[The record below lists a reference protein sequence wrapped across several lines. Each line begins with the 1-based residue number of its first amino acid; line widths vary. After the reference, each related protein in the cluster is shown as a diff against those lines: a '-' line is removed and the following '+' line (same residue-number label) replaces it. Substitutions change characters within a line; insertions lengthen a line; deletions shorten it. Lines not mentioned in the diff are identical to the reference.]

1 MVSPSQT
8 LAPRGGKAF
17 EEMSYVFRVK
27 EEFCRDGTEPR
38 VTEARLFKFGAL
50 TDLGSAKF
58 LTSKKEY
65 PTLIAYLEDNAVSP
79 FKGKWWNPW
88 MFIEVLVKT
97 LELYNSNWISGLAF
111 KDGTT
116 PSDASAYTSTP
127 PTPVLSASIMISFFL
142 ATFQIRH
149 NEKKDPAAPSTPRS
163 ATLTISDEND
173 HYIKEGP
180 VKLHYHSVQEWHNGS
195 FATEEDIAK
204 DLEENGTAW
213 AHVHVLVDDRWIP
226 GLDFIAIRST
236 PP

>member
-1 MVSPSQT
+1 MASPSQT

-27 EEFCRDGTEPR
+27 KEFCRDGTEPR

-79 FKGKWWNPW
+79 FKGKWWDPW

-111 KDGTT
+111 KDGTEPSEPPSYIPT
-116 PSDASAYTSTP
+116 PSPAPSPKNGD
-127 PTPVLSASIMISFFL
+127 LFL
-142 ATFQIRH
+142 ATFKVRH
-149 NEKKDPAAPSTPRS
+149 NKKREPAEPSKLLT
-163 ATLTISDEND
+163 ATMTFSGEND
-173 HYIKEGP
+173 HYIKQGHGEI
-180 VKLHYHSVQEWHNGS
+180 HYHSVHEWHNGS
-195 FATEEDIAK
+195 YATEEDIAK
-204 DLEENGTAW
+204 DLEENGTPW
-213 AHVHVLVDDRWIP
+213 AHVHVLVNGDWIP
-226 GLDFIAIRST
+226 GVDFIAMRST